1 MEDLI
6 LTLHNGDH
14 SLAISNNGGVR
25 TFDGR
30 GVSDLYMLLHEEPTL
45 LHGARLADKVV
56 GKGAAALMA
65 LGKIKELHADVISQ
79 PALDL
84 LTKSGIKTAYDKVVP
99 HIINRAGTGFCPV
112 ETRCMGCKSPEEC
125 LTKIDAFMAEMKKR

>member
-14 SLAISNNGGVR
+14 SLAIRNGGVR

-30 GVSDLYMLLHEEPTL
+30 GVTDLHMLLHEEPKL
-45 LHGARLADKVV
+45 LRGAQIADKVV

-65 LGKIKELHADVISQ
+65 LGNVEEVYADVISQ

-84 LTKSGIKTAYDKVVP
+84 LTKSGIKISYGKVVP
-99 HIINRAGTGFCPV
+99 NIINRTGTGFCPV
-112 ETRCMGCKSPEEC
+112 ETRCMSCKTPEEC
-125 LTKIDAFMAEMKKR
+125 LVEIDAFIAEMKRR